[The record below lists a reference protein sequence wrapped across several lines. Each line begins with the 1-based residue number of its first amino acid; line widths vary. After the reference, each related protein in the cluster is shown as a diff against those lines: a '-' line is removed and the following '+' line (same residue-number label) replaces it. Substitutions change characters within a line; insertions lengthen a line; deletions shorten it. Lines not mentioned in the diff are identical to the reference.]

1 MNICNNNSYK
11 KNENGTFIALGSF
24 DGIHLG
30 HLSLI
35 EKIVELSKDN
45 NAESV
50 VYTFLEHPRKFL
62 CGEDSVKLLTNYETK
77 CNIMNSYDVDCIFFE
92 DFNEE
97 YMKKSP
103 EQFVEYL
110 SNKFNV
116 KGIVVG
122 FNYKFGHKNKGDIR
136 ILERLQEVY
145 NYKLYVMKPFKF
157 QDKAISSTR
166 IRDEINK
173 GKIENAN
180 CMLGRIY
187 MLEGEVVHGRQI
199 GRKIGFP
206 TANMKY
212 DTNMIIPKDGV
223 YYTNVCVNNKVY
235 RGITSIGFNPTVNG
249 EKMTIETNIL
259 DFNKDI
265 YGQNIKV
272 YFVKKIRD
280 NKKFDSIEQ
289 LKEELTRNKNSSAK
303 EKIFI

>member
-1 MNICNNNSYK
+1 MNICNNSSYK

-35 EKIVELSKDN
+35 EKIVELAKEN

-62 CGEDSVKLLTNYETK
+62 CGEDSVKLLTDYENK
-77 CNIMNSYDVDCIFFE
+77 CDIINSYDVDCIFFE
-92 DFNEE
+92 DFNKE
-97 YMKKSP
+97 YMKKTP

-110 SNKFNV
+110 SNKFNL

-122 FNYKFGHKNKGDIR
+122 FNYKFGHKNKGDVR
-136 ILERLQEVY
+136 ILEKLKEIY
-145 NYKLYVMKPFKF
+145 NYKLFVMKPFKF

-173 GKIENAN
+173 GNIENAN

-272 YFVKKIRD
+272 YFVKRIRD
-280 NKKFDSIEQ
+280 NKKFDSIDQ
-289 LKEELTRNKNSSAK
+289 LKEELTKNKNSSAK

>member
-35 EKIVELSKDN
+35 EKIVELAKDN

>member
-35 EKIVELSKDN
+35 EKIVELAKDN

-249 EKMTIETNIL
+249 KKMTIETNIL